1 MKSVWT
7 KRADCSWIAS
17 TTRGWQW
24 PTLHTPTP
32 PAKSMN
38 VLPSTSVMV
47 ELSASA
53 AKTGR

>member
-7 KRADCSWIAS
+7 KRAACSWIAS

-38 VLPSTSVMV
+38 VFPSTSVIV